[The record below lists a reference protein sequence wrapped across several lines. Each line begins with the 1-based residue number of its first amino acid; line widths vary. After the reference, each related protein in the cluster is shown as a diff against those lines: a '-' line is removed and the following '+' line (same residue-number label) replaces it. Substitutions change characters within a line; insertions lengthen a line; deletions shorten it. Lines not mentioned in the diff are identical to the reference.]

1 MVFLLKCHRV
11 FRPWTGR
18 KRRFDRLMR
27 TSDTPANGR
36 AILRRQPA
44 GRRAPGLVGLI
55 GLAAIVASL
64 VAAPSAD
71 AAVRP
76 SIPLPRPRP
85 AEAPVA
91 KPPAQTAADKS
102 AAAPPA
108 ESTPP
113 PPSACRVALTEDIA
127 IAPSLP
133 PIKGP
138 GSCGGDDIVRLEAV
152 VLADKTRVALKP
164 AATLR
169 CTMATAVADWVR
181 TDVAKLAA
189 SLDTVI
195 SEIDN
200 FDSFECR
207 GRNRVSGAL
216 LSEHGKANALDVRSL
231 KFADGRVLGL
241 TDRTSD
247 RALRESVLHSVC
259 ARFST
264 VLGPDSDWYHED
276 HIHLDL
282 AERRSNYRICQW
294 DVLDPLPVVAPLMPV
309 ARPEEAPKLEADQKQ
324 GGREQPAAGTADDR
338 TEPGT
343 KPEGRPSVRGGTQAA
358 SVKSNA
364 APADATKSRTKSKGR
379 RSAAPQSLD
388 LRSSF

>member
-1 MVFLLKCHRV
+1 MVFLLECHRV

-44 GRRAPGLVGLI
+44 GRRAPGLVGVI

-71 AAVRP
+71 AAGRP

-91 KPPAQTAADKS
+91 KPPPQTAADQS

-108 ESTPP
+108 ESAPP

-189 SLDTVI
+189 SLDTAI

-247 RALRESVLHSVC
+247 RTLRESVLHSVC

-309 ARPEEAPKLEADQKQ
+309 ARPEEAP
-324 GGREQPAAGTADDR
+324 
-338 TEPGT
+338 
-343 KPEGRPSVRGGTQAA
+343 
-358 SVKSNA
+358 
-364 APADATKSRTKSKGR
+364 
-379 RSAAPQSLD
+379 
-388 LRSSF
+388 